1 MLPQEDAH
9 LDAKIAL
16 VTGASRGIGKATALR
31 LAGAGFDVVVTARTL
46 REGERYEHSWT
57 VKRSDT
63 SAMPGSLEVTAKA
76 IEKLGRR
83 ALPVRMD
90 LLDLASIDAAVARAR
105 DVFGR
110 IDVLVNNA
118 VTTGPG
124 SLDTFLDTPLEVIER
139 YLRGNVL
146 AGAHITQLV
155 LPELLERK
163 DGAVVN
169 VTSYAGQ
176 YDPPAPAGRGGWSF
190 AYGASKAAFHRL
202 TGVLAVEHRDS
213 GVRFFT
219 LDPGTVATEMMQRNQ
234 KAQNLEDFEAVPMD
248 VPAAAITWLATAPE
262 AADLSGQTLHA
273 YKVCKAH
280 ALVPGWP
287 PER

>member
-1 MLPQEDAH
+1 MDRR
-9 LDAKIAL
+9 IAL

-31 LAGAGFDVVVTARTL
+31 LAEAGLDVAITARTL

-63 SAMPGSLEVTAKA
+63 SAMPGSLEITAA
-76 IEKLGRR
+76 AVEKLGRR

-90 LLDLASIDAAVARAR
+90 LLVPASIEAAVARTREA
-105 DVFGR
+105 FGR
-110 IDVLVNNA
+110 IDVLINNA

-124 SLDTFLDTPLEVIER
+124 SLDTFLDTPLDVLER

-146 AGAHITQLV
+146 AGAQLTRLV
-155 LPELLERK
+155 LPELLEREN
-163 DGAVVN
+163 GTVLN

-176 YDPPAPAGRGGWSF
+176 YDPPAPAGSGGWSF
-190 AYGASKAAFHRL
+190 AYAASKAAFHRL
-202 TGVLAVEHRDS
+202 AGVLAVEHRDS
-213 GVRFFT
+213 GVRFFN

-234 KAQNLEDFEAVPMD
+234 QAQNLEDFEAVPMD
-248 VPAAAITWLATAPE
+248 VPAAAITWLATSPE
-262 AADLSGQTLHA
+262 AADLNGQVLHA
-273 YKVCKAH
+273 YKLCKTH

-287 PER
+287 PAR

>member
-1 MLPQEDAH
+1 MLRPEEPP
-9 LDAKIAL
+9 LDPKIAL
-16 VTGASRGIGKATALR
+16 VTGASRGIGKATALQ
-31 LAGAGFDVVVTARTL
+31 LARCGFDVVVTARTL
-46 REGERYEHSWT
+46 QEGERYEHSWT
-57 VKRSDT
+57 VKKSDT
-63 SAMPGSLEVTAKA
+63 SALPGSLETTAA
-76 IEKLGRR
+76 EIEALDRR

-90 LLDLASIDAAVARAR
+90 LLDAESIEAAVARAR
-105 DVFGR
+105 EVFGR

-124 SLDTFLDTPLEVIER
+124 SLDMFLDTPLEVIER

-163 DGAVVN
+163 SGAIVN

-176 YDPPAPAGRGGWSF
+176 FDPPAPAGRGGWSF
-190 AYGASKAAFHRL
+190 AYGGSKAAFHRL
-202 TGVLAVEHRDS
+202 AGILAVEHPDS

-234 KAQNLEDFEAVPMD
+234 KAQNLENFDAVPMD
-248 VPAAAITWLATAPE
+248 VPAAAIAWLATAPE
-262 AADLSGQTLHA
+262 AVELNGQAVHA
-273 YKVCKAH
+273 YKLCKAH
-280 ALVPGWP
+280 RLVAGWP
-287 PER
+287 PED

>member
-1 MLPQEDAH
+1 MPPEETA
-9 LDAKIAL
+9 LDRKIAL
-16 VTGASRGIGKATALR
+16 VTGASRGIGKATALQ
-31 LAGAGFDVVVTARTL
+31 LAEAGFDVVVTARTL

-57 VKRSDT
+57 VKKSDT
-63 SAMPGSLEVTAKA
+63 SAMPGSLEITAAA
-76 IEKLGRR
+76 IEKAGRR

-90 LLDLASIDAAVARAR
+90 LLDPESIEAAVARAR
-105 DVFGR
+105 EVFGR
-110 IDVLVNNA
+110 IDVLINNA

-146 AGAHITQLV
+146 AGAQITQLV

-163 DGAVVN
+163 QGAVVN

-190 AYGASKAAFHRL
+190 AYAGSKAAFHRL
-202 TGVLAVEHRDS
+202 AGVLAVEHRDS

-248 VPAAAITWLATAPE
+248 VPAAAIRWLATAPE
-262 AADLSGQTLHA
+262 ASDLSGQTLHA
-273 YKVCKAH
+273 YKLCKAH

-287 PER
+287 PEP